1 MAEIMNLVLSP
12 LAGPECRRALGR
24 GWLILVRVLAAL
36 AMAGTTLVIIW
47 FWWISQASDSAFLP
61 YAILRYGLAT
71 VEGMLVTIALVLGP
85 AVLAGSIAGERE
97 RGVMGLLLTTRV
109 SAREI
114 IVGRLTGKLT
124 QVAMVLLAGV
134 PAMVSFFALSG
145 MDWRTFALLLG
156 LPAAVALGGGG
167 LAVLASTVS
176 RRGRD
181 ALLTVYMVDVLF
193 LLSPLSG
200 MIGWTTVDLAWLG
213 TLNPFLCL
221 SALIWDEA
229 PVPALISSGTW
240 LAIGLIATAVAA
252 WRLRPACLRPLE
264 GERVGRRG
272 KRYSHVP
279 PVDARRPMLWKEL
292 FIERAGAL
300 GGPGWWLGA
309 LLVLLLGGAG
319 LTLLGIMIASLWIG
333 DAWSGAGRTLM
344 AAIAG
349 SAAIVTALIEWAVG
363 LRAAVTISS
372 ERERGTWDA
381 LLTSPLGGREIV
393 WAKVWGSLHALRW
406 LFAATFLAW
415 SIAGFFDALDSGGE
429 ALRMIGTSLRELL
442 WASPGESLHALRWL
456 VAAGFLARSIAT
468 VCGVLLE
475 SDYLVRIIG
484 TTVLAA
490 FMAAVG
496 VRTSLSAP
504 TATRAMTITIGV
516 WLGASLT
523 ATFLAAIIVGVL
535 FVVGM
540 ATVAL
545 ATMGSF
551 NVSPVWIGP
560 VLTFIWPA
568 TRYGIYVAATLM
580 LVADTGLRFD
590 RIAGRMTAGRV
601 ATAVDALIHGKTH
614 DPWPPPLDDFSRAD
628 GAVMATTPPASTP
641 T

>member
-1 MAEIMNLVLSP
+1 MAELMNLVLSP

-24 GWLILVRVLAAL
+24 GWLILVRVLAGL
-36 AMAGTTLVIIW
+36 AMTGTTLVILW
-47 FWWISQASDSAFLP
+47 FWWISQASNPAYLP
-61 YAILRYGLAT
+61 YEILRYGLAT
-71 VEGMLVTIALVLGP
+71 VEGMLVTVALVLGP

-114 IVGRLTGKLT
+114 IVGRLTGKMT

-134 PAMVSFFALSG
+134 PAMVSLYALSG

-181 ALLTVYMVDVLF
+181 ALLTVYLVDVLF

-200 MIGWTTVDLAWLG
+200 MIGWTAVDLEWFG
-213 TLNPFLCL
+213 TLNPFQCL
-221 SALIWDEA
+221 PDLIWHEA
-229 PVPALISSGTW
+229 PVPALISSGIW
-240 LAIGLIATAVAA
+240 LAIGLLTTAIAA

-264 GERVGRRG
+264 GERVGRWG
-272 KRYSHVP
+272 KRKRRSHVP
-279 PVDARRPMLWKEL
+279 PVDERRPMLWKEL
-292 FIERAGAL
+292 FIERVGAL

-319 LTLLGIMIASLWIG
+319 LVLLVALIASLWIG
-333 DAWSGAGRTLM
+333 DAWARAEQVTVGAIT
-344 AAIAG
+344 G

-363 LRAAVTISS
+363 LRAAVTVSS

-393 WAKVWGSLHALRW
+393 WAKLWGSLHALRW
-406 LFAATFLAW
+406 LFAATFLTW
-415 SIAGFFDALDSGGE
+415 SIAALCDLRLSNADAIT
-429 ALRMIGTSLRELL
+429 MIGVSARELVRAWPWGNL
-442 WASPGESLHALRWL
+442 ITLRWL
-456 VAAGFLARSIAT
+456 VAAGFLAWSIAS
-468 VCGVLLE
+468 VGGALLS
-475 SDYLVRIIG
+475 SDFLLRTLG
-484 TTVLAA
+484 TCVLAA

-516 WLGASLT
+516 WLCASLV
-523 ATFLAAIIVGVL
+523 ATVLAVIVVGVL
-535 FVVGM
+535 ITLAM

-551 NVSPVWIGP
+551 NIPTGWIGP
-560 VLTFIWPA
+560 VLGYTWSL

-601 ATAVDALIHGKTH
+601 ATAVDQLIHGKPD
-614 DPWPPPLDDFSRAD
+614 DPWRSQPR
-628 GAVMATTPPASTP
+628 PAWEIAREPDSLAP
-641 T
+641 TS